1 MDDKLAQEDQS
12 THPCPRAV
20 PTQPSP
26 YLHSQDEEEGRSQG
40 AEDGV
45 EKGHLVEVGETLAVV
60 EVLEP
65 LLVGKGGLA
74 EMYHHGAS
82 GEQDED
88 PLAIVAPQGEVGSA
102 FLLDGQ

>member
-1 MDDKLAQEDQS
+1 MDDKLAQKDQS
-12 THPCPRAV
+12 THPCQHAA

-26 YLHSQDEEEGRSQG
+26 YLHSQEEEEGRSQG
-40 AEDGV
+40 AEDRV

-65 LLVGKGGLA
+65 LLVSKGGLA
-74 EMYHHGAS
+74 EVHHHGAG
-82 GEQDED
+82 GEEDED
-88 PLAIVAPQGEVGSA
+88 PLAVVAPQGEVGPA